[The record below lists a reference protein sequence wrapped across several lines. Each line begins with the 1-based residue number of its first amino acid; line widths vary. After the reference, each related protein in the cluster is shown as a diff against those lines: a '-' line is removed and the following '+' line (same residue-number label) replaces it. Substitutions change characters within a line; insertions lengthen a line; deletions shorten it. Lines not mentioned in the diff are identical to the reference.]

1 MINLLYFLQPVTFD
15 EGTDADKT
23 AESIADDVGQVD
35 IATIGVGEGRLPAT
49 IVRSLEERSIGWPQ
63 SEIIEALPFLD
74 LLTQF

>member
-15 EGTDADKT
+15 EGTDTDKT

-35 IATIGVGEGRLPAT
+35 ITTIGVGEGRLPAT
-49 IVRSLEERSIGWPQ
+49 IVRSLEERSI
-63 SEIIEALPFLD
+63 EFIEALPFLD